1 MATTIQTEIN
11 DAIRIEAEEILQ
23 GLGLTLPDAVAMLMR
38 HIVAENGL
46 PFESD
51 CPHCPIIPGPA
62 TLTAMAEAERGGL
75 PEFNSI
81 EELMADLDA
90 DD

>member
-1 MATTIQTEIN
+1 MVTTVRTEIN
-11 DAIRIEAEEILQ
+11 DAIRVEAEGILQ

-38 HIVAENGL
+38 YIVAEKSL

-51 CPHCPIIPGPA
+51 CPYCPIIPGPA
-62 TLTAMAEAERGGL
+62 TLAAMAEAERGGL
-75 PEFNSI
+75 LSFNSV
-81 EELMADLDA
+81 EDLMADLDA